1 MFKINLDYIEQK
13 EFKDWYKNIDG
24 VKHGLCL
31 TDDLDS
37 LASCKVLNKIF
48 GIDIYGFFSFDTY
61 YLSENRTDEKLIGV
75 DLDLAK
81 HKAFSNHVTYI
92 QNPEIISL
100 NKGIDRNYYDKFAG
114 STLIT
119 VLSLYNVNLDKLT
132 DEQLRI
138 LLCVDS
144 GYLQYHFNKDL
155 FTYYYKDVL
164 QYPQFID
171 IAKDTKE
178 ERFNYLQRIYNL
190 KCKIQIN
197 QEGYLNTYIKLDELG
212 DIFNIDLS
220 LPKEQFI
227 SIQQYQN
234 VGFNYYELQRKNI
247 TDNMIFS
254 SAITNKDYVKL
265 SLRV

>member
-1 MFKINLDYIEQK
+1 MNKDYIKQK
-13 EFKDWYKNIDG
+13 EFKDWYKKLDA

-37 LASCKVLNKIF
+37 LASCKVLNEIF
-48 GIDIYGFFSFDTY
+48 GIDIYGFFSFNAY
-61 YLSENRTDEKLIGV
+61 YLSENRTVEKLVGV

-100 NKGIDRNYYDKFAG
+100 NKGIGRSNYYDKFAG

-119 VLSLYNVNLDKLT
+119 ILSLYNINLDKLT
-132 DEQLRI
+132 DKQLQ
-138 LLCVDS
+138 LLLAVDS

-171 IAKDTKE
+171 IVKNTSKKE
-178 ERFNYLQRIYNL
+178 FERLQKQYRLKGKIY
-190 KCKIQIN
+190 IN
-197 QEGYLNTYIKLDELG
+197 ADGYLHTDIKLKELG
-212 DIFNIDLS
+212 DIFNVDLL
-220 LPKEQFI
+220 LPKEKFI
-227 SIQQYQN
+227 QIQQYQN
-234 VGFNYYELQRKNI
+234 VGFNYYELQRSNI
-247 TDNMIFS
+247 TDNIIFS
-254 SAITNKDYVKL
+254 SAITNRNYVKL
-265 SLRV
+265 SLKI

>member
-1 MFKINLDYIEQK
+1 MNLDYIKQK
-13 EFKDWYKNIDG
+13 DFKEWYKKLDG
-24 VKHGLCL
+24 DNGLCL

-48 GIDIYGFFSFDTY
+48 GIDIFGFFSFDTY
-61 YLSENRTDEKLIGV
+61 YLSENRTVEKLVGV

-100 NKGIDRNYYDKFAG
+100 NKGINRSNYYDKFAG

-119 VLSLYNVNLDKLT
+119 VLSLYNVNLDKLSSK
-132 DEQLRI
+132 QLQ
-138 LLCVDS
+138 LLLAVDS
-144 GYLQYHFNKDL
+144 GYLQYNFNRDL
-155 FTYYYKDVL
+155 FEYYYKDVL

-171 IAKDTKE
+171 IAKDTSKKE
-178 ERFNYLQRIYNL
+178 FERLQRIYNL

-227 SIQQYQN
+227 PIQQYQN
-234 VGFNYYELQRKNI
+234 AGFNYYELQRKNI
-247 TDNMIFS
+247 TDNIIFS
-254 SAITNKDYVKL
+254 SAITNKDYIKL

>member
-1 MFKINLDYIEQK
+1 MKQEFMQEKG
-13 EFKDWYKNIDG
+13 FKDWYKDLDG

-37 LASCKVLNKIF
+37 LASCKVLNKLF

-61 YLSENRTDEKLIGV
+61 YLSENRTDEKLVGV

-100 NKGIDRNYYDKFAG
+100 NKGITRANYYNKFAG

-119 VLSLYNVNLDKLT
+119 ILSLYNVNLDKLSNK
-132 DEQLRI
+132 QLQ
-138 LLCVDS
+138 LLLAVDS

-171 IAKDTKE
+171 IAKNTSKKE
-178 ERFNYLQRIYNL
+178 FEQLQKQYNMYDKIYVDKNGYLQTN
-190 KCKIQIN
+190 
-197 QEGYLNTYIKLDELG
+197 IKLNELG
-212 DIFNIDLS
+212 KIFNVDLS
-220 LPKEQFI
+220 LSAEKFI
-227 SIQQYQN
+227 KVQQYQN
-234 VGFNYYELQRKNI
+234 VGFNYFQLQKENI
-247 TDNMIFS
+247 TDNIIFS
-254 SAITNKDYVKL
+254 SAITNKDYIKL

>member
-1 MFKINLDYIEQK
+1 MNLDYIKQK
-13 EFKDWYKNIDG
+13 EFKDWYKKLDG
-24 VKHGLCL
+24 VGLCL

-37 LASCKVLNKIF
+37 LASCKVLNEIF
-48 GIDIYGFFSFDTY
+48 KIDIYGFFSFDTY
-61 YLSENRTDEKLIGV
+61 YLSENRTDEKLVGV

-100 NKGIDRNYYDKFAG
+100 NKGITRANYYDKFAG

-119 VLSLYNVNLDKLT
+119 VLSLYNVNLDKLSNK
-132 DEQLRI
+132 QLQ
-138 LLCVDS
+138 LLLAVDS

-171 IAKDTKE
+171 IAKNTSKKE
-178 ERFNYLQRIYNL
+178 FERLQRIYNL
-190 KCKIQIN
+190 KCKIQIDE
-197 QEGYLNTYIKLDELG
+197 EGYLNTYIKLNELG

-234 VGFNYYELQRKNI
+234 VGFNYFQLQKENI
-247 TDNMIFS
+247 TDNIIFS